1 MQQIQAK
8 VLCLHALFSTTHYN
22 GVLIQVI
29 EHFKMQTT
37 PPITPVVLLILDGF
51 GHNDDAADNAIAQA
65 NTPNLDALKKSFP
78 HTLINASEHHVGL
91 PDGQMGNSEVG
102 HLNMGAGRIVF
113 QDFER
118 INNSI
123 SSGEFFK
130 NKALVQALQNL
141 KANNKALHIFGLLS
155 DGGVHSHIDHILT
168 MLDMAAQQG
177 LSNVYIHAFLDGR
190 DTPPISAAPYIAAL
204 EDKIKALGVG
214 EIASISGRFYSMD
227 RDKRWERVL
236 PAYNMIVNGIGEFTA
251 ETASEALHNAYARKE
266 ADEFVKCTV
275 IHTPNEPA
283 IRLEDGDAVVYMNF
297 RSDRARQLTD
307 AILNEQFDGFTRS
320 RVPQLS
326 GYFTLTQFDTKQT
339 SATPIFA
346 ATRVPNTFGE
356 YVQNLG
362 LTQLRIAETE
372 KYPHVTFFFNGGE
385 ETIFKGEDR
394 IMVPSPKVATY
405 DLQPEM
411 SAPEVTDKLVEA
423 IKNKKYNAIICNY
436 ANGDMVGHTGNI
448 HAACRAVETL
458 DICVG
463 RVVEAAKSAGA
474 EVIITADH
482 GNAEQMH
489 DHHHNQAHT
498 QHTTNLVPFIYVG
511 RKATLANTGA
521 LSDVAP
527 TLLAMMGMPQPTEMT
542 GKSLLKFN
550 A

>member
-8 VLCLHALFSTTHYN
+8 VMCLHALSASTYYN
-22 GVLIQVI
+22 RVLTRI
-29 EHFKMQTT
+29 FKDFTMQTT
-37 PPITPVVLLILDGF
+37 PVILLILDGF
-51 GHNDDAADNAIAQA
+51 GHNEDAADNAVAQA
-65 NTPNLDALKKSFP
+65 NTPNLDALNKSYP
-78 HTLINASEHHVGL
+78 HTLINASEHYVGL

-102 HLNMGAGRIVF
+102 HLNMGAGRVVF

-168 MLDMAAQQG
+168 MLEMAAQQG
-177 LSNVYIHAFLDGR
+177 LSSVYIHAFLDGR
-190 DTPPISAAPYIAAL
+190 DTPPISAVPYLAAV
-204 EDKIKALGVG
+204 EDKIKALGIGKV
-214 EIASISGRFYSMD
+214 ASVSGRFYSMD
-227 RDKRWERVL
+227 RDKRWERVA
-236 PAYNMIVNGIGEFTA
+236 PAYNMIVNGEGEFTEA
-251 ETASEALHNAYARKE
+251 TASEALHNAYARGE
-266 ADEFVKCTV
+266 SDEFVKCTV
-275 IHTPNEPA
+275 IKTPLEAAP
-283 IRLEDGDAVVYMNF
+283 RLENGDAVVYMNF

-307 AILNEQFDGFTRS
+307 AILNDNFDGFERS
-320 RVPQLS
+320 RVVQLS
-326 GYFTLTQFDTKQT
+326 NFFTLTQHDQNQKK
-339 SATPIFA
+339 ATPIFA
-346 ATRVPNTFGE
+346 ATSVSNTFGE

-385 ETIFKGEDR
+385 ETVFKGEDR

-411 SAPEVTDKLVEA
+411 SAFEVTDKLVEA
-423 IKNKKYNAIICNY
+423 IKSKKYNAIICNY

-448 HAACRAVETL
+448 HAACKAIETL
-458 DICVG
+458 DTCVG
-463 RVVEAAKSAGA
+463 RVVEAAKSTGA

-489 DHHHNQAHT
+489 DHENNQLHT

-527 TLLAMMGMPQPTEMT
+527 TLLAMMGVPQPNEMT
-542 GKSLLKFN
+542 GINLIKFD